1 MKTKLTELLGIKYP
15 VIQGGMAWTSDAVLA
30 AAVSNAGGAGII
42 GSGGRTVEWTR
53 DEVRKAKSLTDKPFG
68 VNVMLMAPNIA
79 EIIAMLCE
87 EKVAFVT
94 LGAGNPV
101 PHIPAFHAAGIK
113 VIPVVPNVKLAKRIE
128 AAGADAMVIEGMEAG
143 GHIGKQTTMALMENV
158 LPQIKS
164 VPVLVAGGIS
174 DGRALA
180 AALLMGAAGVQM
192 GSRFLLTEEC
202 PANPVAKE
210 AIVKATDTDSVATGY
225 SRNLGVRCLANTFT
239 DAYTAREIAGA
250 PKEELM
256 AMGTG
261 TNRKGIVEGDIVN
274 GTVMCGQS
282 LNVLNDIL
290 ALQGCYGAYYC
301 RSQRGYCQRTENR
314 AVKIKAKNM
323 HCLLCTN
330 NTGCPVEIQSKAVH
344 AFLLYFTWSVIIQL
358 IWLHSGNRLLNR
370 SITAAILSAS
380 MAA

>member
-15 VIQGGMAWTSDAVLA
+15 VIQGGMAWTSDANLA

-79 EIIAMLCE
+79 EIIEMLCV

-101 PHIPAFHAAGIK
+101 PHIATFHAAGIK
-113 VIPVVPNVKLAKRIE
+113 VIPVVPSVKLAKRIE
-128 AAGADAMVIEGMEAG
+128 AAGADAMVVEGMEAG

-158 LPQIKS
+158 LPAVQSI
-164 VPVLVAGGIS
+164 PVLVAGGIS

-180 AALLMGAAGVQM
+180 AALLMGAEGVQM
-192 GSRFLLTEEC
+192 GSRFLLTTEC
-202 PANPVAKE
+202 PAHPAAKE

-225 SRNLGVRCLANTFT
+225 SRNLGVRCLANAFT
-239 DAYTAREIAGA
+239 DAYTAKEIAGA

-256 AMGTG
+256 QMGTG
-261 TNRKGIVEGDIVN
+261 TNRKGILEGDTVN

-282 LNVLNDIL
+282 LNVLNDVLPCKEVMERII
-290 ALQGCYGAYYC
+290 A
-301 RSQRGYCQRTENR
+301 E
-314 AVKIKAKNM
+314 AK
-323 HCLLCTN
+323 
-330 NTGCPVEIQSKAVH
+330 
-344 AFLLYFTWSVIIQL
+344 
-358 IWLHSGNRLLNR
+358 
-370 SITAAILSAS
+370 AAITRVQQFA
-380 MAA
+380 

>member
-15 VIQGGMAWTSDAVLA
+15 VIQGGMAWTSDANLA

-68 VNVMLMAPNIA
+68 VNVMLMAPNIT
-79 EIIAMLCE
+79 EIIEMLCE

-101 PHIPAFHAAGIK
+101 PHIATFHAVGIK
-113 VIPVVPNVKLAKRIE
+113 VIPVVPSVKLAKRIE
-128 AAGADAMVIEGMEAG
+128 AAGADAMVVEGMEAG

-158 LPQIKS
+158 LPAVQSI
-164 VPVLVAGGIS
+164 PVLVAGGIS

-180 AALLMGAAGVQM
+180 AALLMGAEGVQM
-192 GSRFLLTEEC
+192 GSRFLLTTEC
-202 PANPVAKE
+202 PAHPAAKE

-225 SRNLGVRCLANTFT
+225 SRNLGVRCLANAFT
-239 DAYTAREIAGA
+239 DAYTAKEIAGA

-256 AMGTG
+256 QMGTG
-261 TNRKGIVEGDIVN
+261 TNRKGILEGDTVN

-282 LNVLNDIL
+282 LNVLNDVLPCKDVMERII
-290 ALQGCYGAYYC
+290 A
-301 RSQRGYCQRTENR
+301 E
-314 AVKIKAKNM
+314 AK
-323 HCLLCTN
+323 
-330 NTGCPVEIQSKAVH
+330 
-344 AFLLYFTWSVIIQL
+344 
-358 IWLHSGNRLLNR
+358 
-370 SITAAILSAS
+370 AAIARVQQF
-380 MAA
+380 A

>member
-15 VIQGGMAWTSDAVLA
+15 VIQGGMAWTSDANLA

-53 DEVRKAKSLTDKPFG
+53 DEVRKAKGMTDKPFG

-79 EIIAMLCE
+79 EIIEMLCE

-101 PHIPAFHAAGIK
+101 PHIATFHAAGIK
-113 VIPVVPNVKLAKRIE
+113 VIPVVPSVKLAKRIE
-128 AAGADAMVIEGMEAG
+128 AAGADAMVVEGMEAG

-158 LPQIKS
+158 LPAVQSI
-164 VPVLVAGGIS
+164 PVLVAGGIS

-180 AALLMGAAGVQM
+180 AALLMGAEGVQM
-192 GSRFLLTEEC
+192 GSRFLLTTEC
-202 PANPVAKE
+202 PAHPAAKE

-225 SRNLGVRCLANTFT
+225 SRNLGVRCLANAFT
-239 DAYTAREIAGA
+239 DAYTAKEIAGA

-256 AMGTG
+256 QMGTG
-261 TNRKGIVEGDIVN
+261 TNRKGILEGDTVN

-282 LNVLNDIL
+282 LNVLNDVLPCKDVMERII
-290 ALQGCYGAYYC
+290 A
-301 RSQRGYCQRTENR
+301 E
-314 AVKIKAKNM
+314 AK
-323 HCLLCTN
+323 
-330 NTGCPVEIQSKAVH
+330 
-344 AFLLYFTWSVIIQL
+344 
-358 IWLHSGNRLLNR
+358 
-370 SITAAILSAS
+370 AAIARVQQF
-380 MAA
+380 A

>member
-1 MKTKLTELLGIKYP
+1 MKTRFTELLGIKYP

-68 VNVMLMAPNIA
+68 VNVMLMAPNID
-79 EIIAMLCE
+79 EIIDMLCE

-101 PHIPAFHAAGIK
+101 PHIAKFHAAGIK

-143 GHIGKQTTMALMENV
+143 GHIGKQTTMSLMENV
-158 LPQIKS
+158 LPNVKN

-174 DGRALA
+174 DGRAIA
-180 AALLMGAAGVQM
+180 AALLLGADGVQM
-192 GSRFLLTEEC
+192 GSRFILTTEC
-202 PANPVAKE
+202 PAHPDAKA

-225 SRNLGVRCLANTFT
+225 SRNLGVRCLANAFT
-239 DAYTAREIAGA
+239 DAYTAKEVAGA
-250 PKEELM
+250 PNAELM

-261 TNRKGIVEGDIVN
+261 NNRRGIVEGDTVN
-274 GTVMCGQS
+274 GTVMVGQA

-290 ALQGCYGAYYC
+290 P
-301 RSQRGYCQRTENR
+301 CQEVMERLMAEAKEAIER
-314 AVKIKAKNM
+314 VKKI
-323 HCLLCTN
+323 
-330 NTGCPVEIQSKAVH
+330 E
-344 AFLLYFTWSVIIQL
+344 F
-358 IWLHSGNRLLNR
+358 
-370 SITAAILSAS
+370 
-380 MAA
+380 